1 MVIALIGAPVAVLPV
16 AAAVPVSVVDAELEV
31 LFLSLLPQ
39 AASAKV
45 LASRHKTTRAND
57 HGLRR
62 GLADLL

>member
-1 MVIALIGAPVAVLPV
+1 
-16 AAAVPVSVVDAELEV
+16 
-31 LFLSLLPQ
+31 LSLLPQ

-45 LASRHKTTRAND
+45 LASRHMTTRAND